1 MINDDD
7 DNVERYDDDDGV
19 RRSDSDDDA
28 RDKEDQPPKVDR
40 KIYSLMYILI

>member
-28 RDKEDQPPKVDR
+28 RDKDDQPPKVDR